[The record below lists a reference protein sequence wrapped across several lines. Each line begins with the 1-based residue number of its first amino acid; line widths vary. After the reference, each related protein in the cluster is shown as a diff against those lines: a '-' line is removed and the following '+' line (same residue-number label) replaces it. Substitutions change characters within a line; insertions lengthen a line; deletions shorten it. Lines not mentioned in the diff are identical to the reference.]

1 MNDSSTDTAAVHP
14 SRRPARVLVVDRD
27 TRVPALLRDC
37 RPDGQTLDII
47 QAGSLAVARDLVDS
61 QRIDLAIIDP
71 ALPDG
76 DGYEL
81 AAELADAPSPSKPAV
96 ATLIAGAS
104 ADFDAARK
112 ALAAGA
118 ADFLVKPELTTN
130 ELTDRLAHT
139 LAKQRKDAKLARR
152 VRRLKKLC
160 KRLNDARLEVAG
172 QVDTLCN
179 DLVTAYQ
186 ELAVQMKGVVDDT
199 RTVEDVLSEE
209 LDLEQVIRKTL
220 EWLVGQSGPSNAAVF
235 LPCSMDEFSLGG
247 YVNHDCTAE
256 SADMLLQHLA
266 DVLAPK
272 VADTSTSD
280 ELIHLRDNAAIE
292 RWIGDDA
299 AYLADA
305 EVIAFAARTDD
316 ESLAVLCLFR
326 DAETPFPDE
335 VVNACRAL
343 APILGETLA
352 RLIRIHHRHL
362 PDPALFDT
370 EPSEPDT
377 DDWGTAEW
385 SGDDDNPFDED
396 DDGGLPL

>member
-1 MNDSSTDTAAVHP
+1 MNDSPTDPAAVAP

-37 RPDGQTLDII
+37 RPAGQTLDII
-47 QAGSLAVARDLVDS
+47 QAGSLAVARDLIDK
-61 QRIDLAIIDP
+61 QRIDLAIIEP
-71 ALPDG
+71 AMPDG

-96 ATLIAGAS
+96 ATLIAGS
-104 ADFDAARK
+104 TADFDAARR

-186 ELAVQMKGVVDDT
+186 ELAVQMKGVVDET
-199 RTVEDVLSEE
+199 RTVEDVLSDE

-272 VADTSTSD
+272 VADRD
-280 ELIHLRDNAAIE
+280 QLIHLKDNASIE
-292 RWIGDDA
+292 QWIGDDA
-299 AYLADA
+299 AYLADS
-305 EVIAFAARTDD
+305 EVLAFAARTDD

-326 DAETPFPDE
+326 DAEQPYPED
-335 VVNACRAL
+335 VVQACRAL
-343 APILGETLA
+343 APILGETLS

-370 EPSEPDT
+370 ELTQPDY

-385 SGDDDNPFDED
+385 SADDDLPFDE